1 MICYFPV
8 ENSDFFYLLESA
20 KDTELIIKFPQT
32 QYITMGNA
40 DPGKILSKVK
50 EFNDGAIGDG
60 LRLSDV
66 QLQEI
71 HDLVNGNTNNLD
83 TKLNLLFQLLKWPI
97 GKSNMISISNEKH
110 FSMNL
115 IFF

>member
-1 MICYFPV
+1 MICYFLV
-8 ENSDFFYLLESA
+8 ENVDFFYLLESD
-20 KDTELIIKFPQT
+20 KDTELMIKFPQT
-32 QYITMGNA
+32 QYITMSNA
-40 DPGKILSKVK
+40 DPAKILSKVK

-83 TKLNLLFQLLKWPI
+83 TKLNLLFQLLKWPV
-97 GKSNMISISNEKH
+97 GKSTMIPIFNEKY
-110 FSMNL
+110 FSMDL
-115 IFF
+115 FYL